1 MKAVGNILIGC
12 TLLMSLFLLDCTVPV
27 AGGTDT
33 GNAVIAGILY
43 NPDGSR
49 AVNAQVR
56 AIPVDHNP
64 ISEIENRITAIDST
78 FTNDSGAYS
87 FDSLPEGYYNIF
99 GEGDSGLSF
108 NDSFFVSKDTANI
121 FPDDT
126 LGSPGTLRGVVRLQ
140 PGNDSRT
147 VIILM
152 FGTKIWEAPADSIG
166 NFSLANMAAGTYNVR
181 FLSTLS
187 NYNPLDMQLS
197 IKAGVDSTM
206 PDTIRLPYTGIPVPD
221 GLKAYY
227 DTLNGLVNLS
237 WNALNFSKLEGY
249 FVYRNDTSSTIP
261 VIISGDKALKD
272 TFYIDTIFTDPLDT
286 NNFVYKYRLK
296 SQDTNAIM
304 SDKYSNHVEISAVS
318 PTKVRTFLTLSSYN
332 TFNDTASI
340 NDTVKIAV
348 NFINET
354 RKNTNIYWYVDTSDS
369 AVKHVDI
376 DTVSGTD
383 TLEWTWDEV
392 GTHWVYVKIQDVAGT
407 MWEDSCAIYI
417 IRDLPIVNAGNDTTV
432 SINDTIALRGTAEDK
447 YGEITGMWWDI
458 DNTTTF
464 IETKT
469 GDTNVIAPD
478 SAVANYECVFKAI
491 DDDSNIV
498 FDTVR
503 IKVETDP
510 PVAAIAPDSAKI
522 GTEFTLSASQSSPG
536 NFGSIIKY
544 EWSIGSYTNFIE
556 CSKEDTIITAPS
568 DETDSFL
575 VVLRVTDDD
584 DNADLDTHFITIYP
598 FTHWEPVGMKGFAHG
613 NCRNVTVVSDT
624 NGNVYTA
631 FIDEDI
637 KKASVMKFNGIAWE
651 YVGLAEFT
659 DDNTILAYLAVSSNN
674 VLHIAYSYSLG
685 SNNKV
690 TVMQF
695 NGVSWEPVGQRGFT
709 TIRVGKLAFVFD
721 NNDVPYVA
729 FPETNTSG
737 KISVMKYSGG
747 TWEYVG
753 LQGFSDGVAADPA
766 IAKNNN
772 GEIYV
777 AFADATARF
786 DVTVMHFTN
795 TAWELVGQKEFTGDT
810 VVTKPSLTI
819 CNNNIPY
826 ISFKGFFYDRAR
838 VMRFNNGAW
847 ETVGD
852 GFVSDGEATYTS
864 ISTDNKG
871 IPFVAFDDDN
881 DNKKVSVKRFIGSQ
895 WEYIVSKGIS
905 DGETQYVNLIINNS
919 SEVYVGF
926 MDIANAGITVMSL
939 K

>member
-1 MKAVGNILIGC
+1 MRTVGNILIGC

-33 GNAVIAGILY
+33 GNAVVAGILY
-43 NPDGSR
+43 NPNGSR
-49 AVNAQVR
+49 AVNAKVR

-64 ISEIENRITAIDST
+64 ISEIENRITAIDSA
-78 FTNDSGAYS
+78 FTNDSGEYS

-108 NDSFFVSKDTANI
+108 NDSFFVFKDTANV

-140 PGNDSRT
+140 TGDDSRT
-147 VIILM
+147 VLILLM
-152 FGTKIWEAPADSIG
+152 GTLSCDAPDDSIG
-166 NFSLANMAAGTYNVR
+166 IFSLANLAAGTYYVR

-227 DTLNGLVNLS
+227 DTLNGLVNLT

-296 SQDTNAIM
+296 SQDTNAVM
-304 SDKYSNHVEISAVS
+304 SDKYSNHVEVFAVS
-318 PTKVRTFLTLSSYN
+318 PTKVKTFLTLSSCN
-332 TFNDTASI
+332 TTNDTASI
-340 NDTVKIAV
+340 NDTVEIVV
-348 NFINET
+348 NFSNET
-354 RKNTNIYWYVDTSDS
+354 RKNSSIYWYVDTLDS
-369 AVKHVDI
+369 IVKQVDI
-376 DTVSGTD
+376 DILSGTD
-383 TLEWTWDEV
+383 TLEWIWDEV

-432 SINDTIALRGTAEDK
+432 SINDTITLHGTAEDNL
-447 YGEITGMWWDI
+447 GAITGMWWDI
-458 DNTTTF
+458 GNATTF

-478 SAVANYECVFKAI
+478 SATENYECVFKAI
-491 DDDSNIV
+491 DDDCNV
-498 FDTVR
+498 VMDTVR
-503 IKVETDP
+503 VMVEIDP
-510 PVAAIAPDSAKI
+510 PIAVVTPDSAKVD
-522 GTEFTLSASQSSPG
+522 TEFTLSASQSSPG
-536 NFGSIIKY
+536 NFGSIVKY
-544 EWSIGSYTNFIE
+544 EWSIGSFSDFIE
-556 CSKEDTIITAPS
+556 CSNEDTIISAPS

-584 DNADLDTHFITIYP
+584 ENTDLDTNYITIYSY
-598 FTHWEPVGMKGFAHG
+598 THWEPVGEKGFSYE
-613 NCRNVTVVSDT
+613 NSVNVSLVADT

-631 FIDEDI
+631 FLHDDV
-637 KKASVMKFNGIAWE
+637 KRASVMKYNGTTWE
-651 YVGLAEFT
+651 FAGSEGFT
-659 DDNTILAYLAVSSNN
+659 DEKTRNPYLAISNSDI
-674 VLHIAYSYSLG
+674 LYIAYTYMIG
-685 SNNKV
+685 SNEKV

-709 TIRVGKLAFVFD
+709 TSRLPRISFLID
-721 NNDVPYVA
+721 NNDIPYVA
-729 FPETNTSG
+729 FPDYGESG
-737 KISVMKYSGG
+737 KISVMKFSGSA
-747 TWEYVG
+747 WEYVG
-753 LQGFSDGVAADPA
+753 LKGFSDGISADPSL
-766 IAKNNN
+766 AKDNN
-772 GEIYV
+772 GEIYI
-777 AFADATARF
+777 AFVDATAGF
-786 DVTVMHFTN
+786 NVTVMKLINN
-795 TAWELVGQKEFTGDT
+795 TWELVGQKGFTADS
-810 VVTKPSLTI
+810 VVTRPSLAI

-826 ISFKGFFYDRAR
+826 VSFQGWIDDRAR
-838 VMRFNNGAW
+838 VMKFDNGVW

-852 GFVSDGEATYTS
+852 GIISDGSTTYTS
-864 ISTDNKG
+864 ISNDYKG
-871 IPFVAFDDDN
+871 IPYVAFDDNN
-881 DNKKVSVKRFIGSQ
+881 DTKKVSVKRFIGSQ

-905 DGETQYVNLIINNS
+905 DGETHYVNLFIGS
-919 SEVYVGF
+919 SSGVYVGF
-926 MDIANAGITVMSL
+926 QDIVNAGITVMSP